1 MDQSITIKIAGNE
14 YPLKAATP
22 QIEQMMRIAAETI
35 GKKLSAYDAK
45 YPNKSLADKL
55 SFVALNETVGRLSLQ
70 KKLEHAEEEARKL
83 QEQMEAYL
91 NTIEKNGRESHVQ
104 GSTKFHGTELSRDG
118 DDRPG

>member
-35 GKKLSAYDAK
+35 SKKLSAYDAK

-91 NTIEKNGRESHVQ
+91 NTIEKNGR
-104 GSTKFHGTELSRDG
+104 
-118 DDRPG
+118 

>member
-1 MDQSITIKIAGNE
+1 MEQSITIKIAGNE

-22 QIEQMMRIAAETI
+22 QIEQMIRIAAETI

-70 KKLEHAEEEARKL
+70 KKLEQATEEARKL
-83 QEQMEAYL
+83 QEDMEAYL
-91 NTIEKNGRESHVQ
+91 KHMEKD
-104 GSTKFHGTELSRDG
+104 SR
-118 DDRPG
+118 

>member
-1 MDQSITIKIAGNE
+1 MDQSITIKIAGYE

-91 NTIEKNGRESHVQ
+91 NTIEKNGR
-104 GSTKFHGTELSRDG
+104 
-118 DDRPG
+118 